1 MFFPNP
7 LSFIVMIND
16 ENVPADILHA
26 DKYVSK
32 IPCRSPPYVVNNVS
46 KILIEHWFT
55 LNELEL

>member
-1 MFFPNP
+1 MFFPGP
-7 LSFIVMIND
+7 SLISRIDIND

-32 IPCRSPPYVVNNVS
+32 IPCRSPYVVKNVR
-46 KILIEHWFT
+46 KIQIEHWFT